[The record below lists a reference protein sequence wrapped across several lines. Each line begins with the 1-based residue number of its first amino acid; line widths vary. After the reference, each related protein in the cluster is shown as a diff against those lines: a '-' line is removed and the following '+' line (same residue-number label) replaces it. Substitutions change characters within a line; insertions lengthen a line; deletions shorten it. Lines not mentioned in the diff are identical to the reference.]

1 MDIKNQYTHYSA
13 DQLLN
18 DFYFL
23 ESEQH
28 PTLESIAFWEVM
40 QQKDEVLAKEIK
52 IARSFLHDIQHISV
66 SHLPQ
71 NEVDVLWKNIS
82 RLNNIEKQRKKKQLF
97 VNHHILVAASL
108 ALILCLVWY
117 FQSQLSSLHEET
129 DLEITAV
136 KRPHTAPT
144 DNIQLVLSKEK
155 QIDINGKESQL
166 QYDHQGKINVNSQT
180 IIQETDNREKTD
192 IYNQLIV
199 PAGKR
204 SSITFTDGTRI
215 WLSANSRIVYPIEFK
230 QHKREIY
237 IEGEA
242 FLNVSHDPNRP
253 FIVKT
258 SQMDIQVLGTTFN
271 VSAYENK
278 QTQSVVLVSGK
289 IKVKTNKSESKTLSP
304 NNLLSYNEQEGI
316 HIQSVDVQK
325 YIAWKDGFYLFQ
337 TEKLEDIAIKLSEYY
352 DKKIII
358 DSPLKTI
365 TCSGKLDLKEN
376 LDEVLRTLIR
386 TVPARIEKSDGI
398 IYIYVKH

>member
-1 MDIKNQYTHYSA
+1 MDIKNKYTHYSA

-28 PTLESIAFWEVM
+28 PSPESIAFWETM
-40 QQKDEVLAKEIK
+40 QQKDKALAKEIK
-52 IARSFLHDIQHISV
+52 IARSFLHDIRHIPV

-71 NEVDVLWKNIS
+71 NEVETVWKNIS
-82 RLNNIEKQRKKKQLF
+82 RLNNIEKQRKKKILF
-97 VNHHILVAASL
+97 INHSILVAASL
-108 ALILCLVWY
+108 ALILCSAWY
-117 FQSQLSSLHEET
+117 FQSQLSIMQEKTE
-129 DLEITAV
+129 LEITAV
-136 KRPHTAPT
+136 KRPNATPT
-144 DNIQLVLSKEK
+144 DNIQLVLSKKK
-155 QIDINGKESQL
+155 QIDIDGKESQL

-180 IIQETDNREKTD
+180 IIQETDDKEKTN

-204 SSITFTDGTRI
+204 SSITFTDGTCI
-215 WLSANSRIVYPIEFK
+215 WLSANSRIVYPVEFK

-242 FLNVSHDPNRP
+242 FLSVSHDPNRP

-289 IKVKTNKSESKTLSP
+289 IKVKTSKNESKTLSP

-337 TEKLEDIAIKLSEYY
+337 TEKLKDIATKLSDYY
-352 DKKIII
+352 GKKIMI

-365 TCSGKLDLKEN
+365 TCSG
-376 LDEVLRTLIR
+376 
-386 TVPARIEKSDGI
+386 
-398 IYIYVKH
+398 

>member
-1 MDIKNQYTHYSA
+1 MDIKNKYTHYSA

-28 PTLESIAFWEVM
+28 PSPESIAFWETM
-40 QQKDEVLAKEIK
+40 QQKDKALAKEIK
-52 IARSFLHDIQHISV
+52 IARSFLHDIRHIPV

-71 NEVDVLWKNIS
+71 NEVETVWKNIS
-82 RLNNIEKQRKKKQLF
+82 RLNNIEKQRKKKILF
-97 VNHHILVAASL
+97 INHSILVAASL
-108 ALILCLVWY
+108 ALILCSAWY
-117 FQSQLSSLHEET
+117 FQSQLSIMQEKTE
-129 DLEITAV
+129 LEITAV
-136 KRPHTAPT
+136 KRPNATPT
-144 DNIQLVLSKEK
+144 DNIQLVLSKKK
-155 QIDINGKESQL
+155 QIDIDGKESQL

-180 IIQETDNREKTD
+180 IIQETDDKEKTN

-204 SSITFTDGTRI
+204 SSITFTDGTCI
-215 WLSANSRIVYPIEFK
+215 WLSANSRIVYPVEFK

-242 FLNVSHDPNRP
+242 FLSVSHDPNRP

-289 IKVKTNKSESKTLSP
+289 IKVKTSKNESKTLSP

-337 TEKLEDIAIKLSEYY
+337 TEKLKDIATKLSDYY
-352 DKKIII
+352 GKKIMI

-365 TCSGKLDLKEN
+365 TCSGKLDLKED
-376 LDEVLRTLIR
+376 LDEVLQTQIR

-398 IYIYVKH
+398 IHIYVIH

>member
-28 PTLESIAFWEVM
+28 PTPESIAFWEVM